1 MNIFRTVIFIGF
13 LLLISACGHK
23 NQMKVSGKISSAEGK
38 TLFFQQLNLDGT
50 LTLDSAK
57 LSEKGTFKFSIPR
70 LEHPTFLLL
79 KLSDNNL
86 ITLLADSTEKIEVLA
101 EATNLESS
109 YTVSGSMGSSY
120 IKTLNL
126 KLENTKKI
134 VDSLVVMHNQLALD
148 DVEERNKLRENM
160 LQIVSKQKSFVYDF
174 VLNNPRSFASYYAV
188 FQRFDDG
195 TLVLDPNDKK
205 DLNMFATVATSLNL
219 LYPEASRVKQ
229 LKNFVLAIK
238 KEQRSQLL
246 SEKMLS
252 EAQVAALSIPEIEE
266 ENLQGVKIKLSSLK
280 GKIVLVSFWASWDAK
295 SVQENKQ
302 LLSIYNKHKSKGFEV
317 YQVSLDKSKILWEDA
332 IKKDKLPWINVSDL
346 QYTSSYPARIYNV
359 QQLPANYLISR
370 DGEIIGKDLFGRIL
384 DEKLGDLLK

>member
-38 TLFFQQLNLDGT
+38 TLFFQQFNLDGT

-70 LEHPTFLLL
+70 LEYPTFLLL

-120 IKTLNL
+120 IKTLNI
-126 KLENTKKI
+126 KLENTKKD

>member
-1 MNIFRTVIFIGF
+1 MNTFRTVIFIGF
-13 LLLISACGHK
+13 LLLISACTNK
-23 NQMKVSGKISSAEGK
+23 NQLKVSGKISSAEGK

-70 LEHPTFLLL
+70 LEYPTFLLL

-120 IKTLNL
+120 IKTLNI
-126 KLENTKKI
+126 KLENTKKD
-134 VDSLVVMHNQLALD
+134 VDSLVVMHNQLALGD
-148 DVEERNKLRENM
+148 IEERNKLRENM

-252 EAQVAALSIPEIEE
+252 EVQSAALSIPEIEE

-346 QYTSSYPARIYNV
+346 QYTSSYPARLYNV

>member
-1 MNIFRTVIFIGF
+1 MNTFRTVLFLGF
-13 LLLISACGHK
+13 LTLISACAHK
-23 NQMKVSGKISSAEGK
+23 NQMRVSGKISSAKGK
-38 TLFFQQLNLDGT
+38 TLFLQQLNLDGT

-57 LSEKGTFKFSIPR
+57 LGEKGTFKFSVPR

-79 KLSDNNL
+79 KLTDNNL

-101 EATNLESS
+101 EAASLESS
-109 YTVSGSMGSSY
+109 YSVSGSMGSSY
-120 IKTLNL
+120 IKTLNS
-126 KLENTKKI
+126 KLESTKKN
-134 VDSLVVMHNQLALD
+134 VDSLVVKHNQLPMD
-148 DVEERNKLRENM
+148 DTEERDKLRENM
-160 LQIVSKQKSFVYDF
+160 LQVVNKQKSFVYDF

-195 TLVLDPNDKK
+195 TLVLDPYEKK

-219 LYPEASRVKQ
+219 LYPEAPRVKQ
-229 LKNFVLAIK
+229 LKNFVLSIQ
-238 KEQRSQLL
+238 KEQRSQLM

-252 EAQVAALSIPEIEE
+252 EAKDALSIPEVEE

-280 GKIVLVSFWASWDAK
+280 GKIVLLSFWASWDAK

-302 LLSIYNKHKSKGFEV
+302 LLNIYNKYKSKGFEI
-317 YQVSLDKSKILWEDA
+317 YQVSLDQSKILWEDA

-346 QYTSSYPARIYNV
+346 QYTSSYPARVYNI
-359 QQLPANYLISR
+359 QQIPANYLISR

-384 DEKLGDLLK
+384 DEKLNDLLK